1 MHASWTVRTPPSGGV
16 FGRNILLQRITC
28 IAFASRPAFFHH
40 IDCSKP
46 KTIKDLSSAQSIE
59 KFVFPSIT
67 RHLDFNLM
75 LWIVHL
81 IYLFFQLI
89 SSSFAP
95 VYSSVR
101 LSSLFAQVVF
111 FIEHQYGDPAPPHA
125 YLRRPPSF
133 PAQRLTRR
141 DQAPCCL
148 HCSPGSPTTWLWQS
162 SPTGRPARLPRA
174 ISRPADHR

>member
-75 LWIVHL
+75 LWIVHR
-81 IYLFFQLI
+81 IYLWISLLRTHIFFILTSSHIWAKCCLLQL
-89 SSSFAP
+89 SLPDHAFPSLVQSYVNLNVLHP
-95 VYSSVR
+95 CSLLR
-101 LSSLFAQVVF
+101 SSLLSARQ
-111 FIEHQYGDPAPPHA
+111 G
-125 YLRRPPSF
+125 L
-133 PAQRLTRR
+133 L
-141 DQAPCCL
+141 L
-148 HCSPGSPTTWLWQS
+148 H
-162 SPTGRPARLPRA
+162 
-174 ISRPADHR
+174 